1 MHIFFNRGDIIY
13 KVLIQKYIN
22 TITTE
27 DIKNFAIKNKMPI
40 SDNEAL
46 IIYNFIKKYYN
57 EVLNKN
63 DQIFLLLKDKVRSQ
77 VYNNIID
84 LYNKNKTKYLS

>member
-13 KVLIQKYIN
+13 KALIQKYIN
-22 TITTE
+22 TITIE

-63 DQIFLLLKDKVRSQ
+63 DQIFLLLKDKVRPQ

-84 LYNKNKTKYLS
+84 LYNKNKTKIDT

>member
-63 DQIFLLLKDKVRSQ
+63 DQIFLLLKDKVRPQ

>member
-22 TITTE
+22 TVTTE

-46 IIYNFIKKYYN
+46 IIYDFIKKYYN

-63 DQIFLLLKDKVRSQ
+63 DQIFLLLKDKVRPQ

-84 LYNKNKTKYLS
+84 LYNKNKTKIDT

>member
-22 TITTE
+22 TVTTE

-63 DQIFLLLKDKVRSQ
+63 DQIFLLLKDKVRPQ

>member
-63 DQIFLLLKDKVRSQ
+63 DQIFLLLKDKVRPQ

-84 LYNKNKTKYLS
+84 LYNKNKTKYLT